1 MVYILSENNVGLD
14 EFLPALMNH
23 SRNLQ
28 RKSCIMNILQLKNIL
43 ILKMYRGRYV
53 LSRFIEYSRN
63 FQKQVIGW

>member
-28 RKSCIMNILQLKNIL
+28 RKFCIMNILQLKNI
-43 ILKMYRGRYV
+43 KHVSVNDV
-53 LSRFIEYSRN
+53 LSIVAFLLLLL
-63 FQKQVIGW
+63 F